1 MSSSLFTFTVKDFRA
16 QLRRL
21 VLTGSAVAV
30 GVAFLVLSVGGAGAL
45 VQSYEQSA
53 AADVGE
59 AAVQVVPG
67 GGDGSLPAGAA
78 ARAARVPKVTSVA
91 ERLAGHANVITPS
104 GRPLDDR
111 ALVTSIAA
119 DPALR
124 WQRLD
129 AGRWPEGPGEV
140 VLDRES
146 AERVGAKPG
155 GTVRVTR
162 ADGSTADVRLTG
174 LLDTSA
180 SQALG
185 AQPAIG
191 VPYAQV
197 RTYATG
203 VRATHLDL
211 AVAPGAD
218 ALAVAKA
225 VKWAVSG
232 GAAGAARAAGDGATS
247 GDGRTAGDSA
257 TPGGDRA
264 AGESAAHGNGRAA
277 DEGATP
283 GDKAPRDGGSSR
295 GPAPAAVAAYTHAG
309 AVDHALQGGETM
321 YAIVMT
327 AALSFVLIAMA
338 VARMVVTNTF
348 SVVLAQRARQL
359 ALLRCVGTDRDQLLR
374 IIRRQGLMLGAL
386 ASAAGLAA
394 GAAACAL
401 GTALINGFADLG
413 PIEISLMPGAWTF
426 GLAGAFGVLLT
437 LWAVRKPARA
447 AAAVPPVAALAASGA
462 ATLPEPGSRAV
473 REAVSV
479 LMLVAGA
486 GLLALGAF
494 GGSALSL
501 LAVTL
506 GAILTFFAVLRYARH
521 LLPPLVGLLGL
532 ALRRPFGTVGRL
544 SVQQLRADARRTA
557 AASSAMLVGVT
568 VAVSA
573 VTAIGAAEGGLD
585 TMLANRM
592 PAVFALDTDAGRVP
606 ADALAALRAERGL
619 TVTPVRTATL
629 TVDGRKTVVAAA
641 DPAGLNPAAE
651 GVGAARALKDGEA
664 IALTGRPA
672 LSVAGT
678 RLTAVTG
685 AAELPVSLYPGA
697 TVYVTGATLDR
708 LAAGA
713 VTVSTVLLNPA
724 GDTGHDA
731 ARAAVDRALVAH
743 PEIRIADTGSDAE
756 LIRSMLDRLMLVVT
770 VLLGFSI
777 AIAALGVAATLM
789 LTVEERTRE
798 FGMLRA
804 IGLAGEQLRRMLT
817 LESVLLALTAAL
829 AGTLLG
835 LVYGTLAARSVLTG
849 HVSPLEALADSGGTA
864 LTILALLAATV
875 LTGVAASVLPA
886 HRVRRMVVVD
896 ALHAA

>member
-1 MSSSLFTFTVKDFRA
+1 MSPSLLTFTLKDFRA

-53 AADVGE
+53 AADVGD

-67 GGDGSLPAGAA
+67 GTEGALPAGAA
-78 ARAARVPKVTSVA
+78 AAAARVPEVTSVA

-146 AERVGAKPG
+146 AERVGAEPG

-162 ADGSTADVRLTG
+162 ADGGTADVRLTG
-174 LLDTSA
+174 ILDTSA
-180 SQALG
+180 SQTLG
-185 AQPAIG
+185 SQPAIG
-191 VPYAQV
+191 VPHAQA

-211 AVAPGAD
+211 SVAPGAD

-225 VKWAVSG
+225 AERSLGGGVS
-232 GAAGAARAAGDGATS
+232 
-247 GDGRTAGDSA
+247 
-257 TPGGDRA
+257 
-264 AGESAAHGNGRAA
+264 
-277 DEGATP
+277 
-283 GDKAPRDGGSSR
+283 
-295 GPAPAAVAAYTHAG
+295 AYTHAG
-309 AVDHALQGGETM
+309 AVDNALQGAGTM
-321 YAIVMT
+321 YAIVLT

-338 VARMVVTNTF
+338 VARMVVTHTF

-359 ALLRCVGTDRDQLLR
+359 ALLRCVGTDRDQLRR

-401 GTALINGFADLG
+401 GTAVINGFAGLG
-413 PIEISLMPGAWTF
+413 PIEISLLPGPWTF

-437 LWAVRKPARA
+437 LWAVRRPARA
-447 AAAVPPVAALAASGA
+447 AAAVPPVAALAASGSA
-462 ATLPEPGSRAV
+462 KLPEPGSRAV

-506 GAILTFFAVLRYARH
+506 GAIVSFFGVLRYAQH

-544 SVQQLRADARRTA
+544 SVQQLRANARRTA

-573 VTAIGAAEGGLD
+573 VTAIGAARGGLD
-585 TMLANRM
+585 SMLADRM
-592 PAVFALDTDAGRVP
+592 PAVFALDTDAARVP
-606 ADALAALRAERGL
+606 ADAIAALRAERGL

-641 DPAGLNPAAE
+641 DPAGLNPDAE
-651 GVGAARALKDGEA
+651 GVGAALALKDGEA
-664 IALTGRPA
+664 IALFRRPA
-672 LSVAGT
+672 LNASGT
-678 RLTAVTG
+678 RLTTVNG
-685 AAELPVSLYPGA
+685 AAALPGSLHPDA

-708 LAAGA
+708 LAPGA
-713 VTVSTVLLNPA
+713 AVSTVLLNPA
-724 GDTGHDA
+724 GGTGHDA
-731 ARAAVDRALVAH
+731 ARAAVDRALTPH
-743 PEIRIADTGSDAE
+743 PEIRIADTGSDAD
-756 LIRSMLDRLMLVVT
+756 LIRSLLDRMMLVVT

-817 LESVLLALTAAL
+817 LESVLLALTGAV

-835 LVYGTLAARSVLTG
+835 LLYGTLAARSVLAG
-849 HVSPLEALADSGGTA
+849 HVSPLEALASSGGTA
-864 LTILALLAATV
+864 LTILGILAATV

-886 HRVRRMVVVD
+886 RRVRRMVVVD
-896 ALHAA
+896 ALQAA

>member
-1 MSSSLFTFTVKDFRA
+1 MSPSLLTFTLKDFRA

-53 AADVGE
+53 AADVGD

-67 GGDGSLPAGAA
+67 GTEGALPAGAA
-78 ARAARVPKVTSVA
+78 AAAARVPEVTSVA
-91 ERLAGHANVITPS
+91 ERLAGHANVIAPS

-129 AGRWPEGPGEV
+129 SGRWPEGPGEV

-146 AERVGAKPG
+146 AERVGAEPG

-162 ADGSTADVRLTG
+162 ADGGTADVRLTG
-174 LLDTSA
+174 ILDTSA
-180 SQALG
+180 SQTLG
-185 AQPAIG
+185 SQPAIG
-191 VPYAQV
+191 VPHAQA
-197 RTYATG
+197 RAYATG

-211 AVAPGAD
+211 SVAPGAD
-218 ALAVAKA
+218 ALAVA
-225 VKWAVSG
+225 
-232 GAAGAARAAGDGATS
+232 RAAKRS
-247 GDGRTAGDSA
+247 L
-257 TPGGDRA
+257 GG
-264 AGESAAHGNGRAA
+264 GVS
-277 DEGATP
+277 
-283 GDKAPRDGGSSR
+283 
-295 GPAPAAVAAYTHAG
+295 AYTHAG
-309 AVDHALQGGETM
+309 AVDNALQGAGTM
-321 YAIVMT
+321 YAIVLT

-338 VARMVVTNTF
+338 VARMVVTHTF

-359 ALLRCVGTDRDQLLR
+359 ALLRCVGTDSDQLRR

-401 GTALINGFADLG
+401 GTAVINGFAGLG
-413 PIEISLMPGAWTF
+413 PIEVSLLPGPWTF

-437 LWAVRKPARA
+437 LWAVRRPARA
-447 AAAVPPVAALAASGA
+447 AAAVPPVAALAASGSA
-462 ATLPEPGSRAV
+462 KLPEPGSRAV

-479 LMLVAGA
+479 LMLVTGA

-501 LAVTL
+501 LAVTI
-506 GAILTFFAVLRYARH
+506 GAIVSFFGVLRYAQH

-544 SVQQLRADARRTA
+544 SVQQLRANARRTA

-573 VTAIGAAEGGLD
+573 VTAIGAARGGLD
-585 TMLANRM
+585 SMLADRM
-592 PAVFALDTDAGRVP
+592 PAVFALDTDAARVP
-606 ADALAALRAERGL
+606 ADAIAALRAERGL

-641 DPAGLNPAAE
+641 DPAGLNPDAE
-651 GVGAARALKDGEA
+651 GVGAALTLKDGEA
-664 IALTGRPA
+664 ITLSRRPA
-672 LSVAGT
+672 LTASGT
-678 RLTAVTG
+678 RLTTVSG
-685 AAELPVSLYPGA
+685 AAALPGSLHPDA

-708 LAAGA
+708 LAPGA
-713 VTVSTVLLNPA
+713 AVSTVLLNPA

-731 ARAAVDRALVAH
+731 ARAAVDRALTPH
-743 PEIRIADTGSDAE
+743 PEIQIADTGSDAD
-756 LIRSMLDRLMLVVT
+756 LIRSLLDRMMLVVT

-817 LESVLLALTAAL
+817 LESVLLALTGAV

-835 LVYGTLAARSVLTG
+835 LLYGTLAARSVLAG
-849 HVSPLEALADSGGTA
+849 HVSPLEALASSGGTA
-864 LTILALLAATV
+864 LTILGILAATV

-886 HRVRRMVVVD
+886 RRVRRMVVVD
-896 ALHAA
+896 ALQAA

>member
-1 MSSSLFTFTVKDFRA
+1 MSPSLLTFTLKDFRA

-53 AADVGE
+53 AADVGD

-67 GGDGSLPAGAA
+67 GTEGALPAGAA
-78 ARAARVPKVTSVA
+78 AAAARVPEVTSVA
-91 ERLAGHANVITPS
+91 ERLAGHANVIAPS

-129 AGRWPEGPGEV
+129 SGRWPEGPGEV

-146 AERVGAKPG
+146 AERVGAEPG

-162 ADGSTADVRLTG
+162 ADGGTADVRLTG
-174 LLDTSA
+174 ILDTSA

-185 AQPAIG
+185 SQPAIG
-191 VPYAQV
+191 VPHAQA
-197 RTYATG
+197 RAYATG

-211 AVAPGAD
+211 SVAPGAD
-218 ALAVAKA
+218 ALAVA
-225 VKWAVSG
+225 
-232 GAAGAARAAGDGATS
+232 RAAKRS
-247 GDGRTAGDSA
+247 L
-257 TPGGDRA
+257 GG
-264 AGESAAHGNGRAA
+264 GVS
-277 DEGATP
+277 
-283 GDKAPRDGGSSR
+283 
-295 GPAPAAVAAYTHAG
+295 AYTHAG
-309 AVDHALQGGETM
+309 AVDNALQGAGTM
-321 YAIVMT
+321 YAIVLT

-338 VARMVVTNTF
+338 VARMVVTHTF

-359 ALLRCVGTDRDQLLR
+359 ALLRCVGTDRDQLRR

-401 GTALINGFADLG
+401 GTAVINGFAGLG
-413 PIEISLMPGAWTF
+413 PIEVSLLPGPWTF

-437 LWAVRKPARA
+437 LWAVRRPARA
-447 AAAVPPVAALAASGA
+447 AAAVPPVAALAASGSA
-462 ATLPEPGSRAV
+462 KLPEPGSRAV

-501 LAVTL
+501 LAVTI
-506 GAILTFFAVLRYARH
+506 GAIVSFFGVLRYAQH

-544 SVQQLRADARRTA
+544 SVQQLRANARRTA

-573 VTAIGAAEGGLD
+573 VTAIGAARGGLD
-585 TMLANRM
+585 SMLADRM
-592 PAVFALDTDAGRVP
+592 PAVFALDTDAARVP
-606 ADALAALRAERGL
+606 ADAIAALRAERGL

-641 DPAGLNPAAE
+641 DPAGLNPDAE
-651 GVGAARALKDGEA
+651 GVGAALTLKDGEA
-664 IALTGRPA
+664 IALSRRPA
-672 LSVAGT
+672 LTASGT
-678 RLTAVTG
+678 RLTTVSG
-685 AAELPVSLYPGA
+685 AAALPGSLHPDA

-708 LAAGA
+708 LAPGA
-713 VTVSTVLLNPA
+713 AVSTVLLNPA

-731 ARAAVDRALVAH
+731 ARAAVDRALTPH
-743 PEIRIADTGSDAE
+743 PEIRIADTGSDAD
-756 LIRSMLDRLMLVVT
+756 LIRSLLDRMMLVVT

-817 LESVLLALTAAL
+817 LESVLLALTGAV

-835 LVYGTLAARSVLTG
+835 LLYGTLAARSVLAG
-849 HVSPLEALADSGGTA
+849 HVSPLEALASSGGTA
-864 LTILALLAATV
+864 LTILGILAATV

-886 HRVRRMVVVD
+886 RRVRRMVVVD
-896 ALHAA
+896 ALQAA

>member
-1 MSSSLFTFTVKDFRA
+1 MSSSLLSFTFKDFRA

-53 AADVGE
+53 AADVGG
-59 AAVQVVPG
+59 AAVQVVPDGTEGRSRGRGGTGRAGAPGDG
-67 GGDGSLPAGAA
+67 GGGAA
-78 ARAARVPKVTSVA
+78 GGAR
-91 ERLAGHANVITPS
+91 ERDRALRP
-104 GRPLDDR
+104 PLDDR

-129 AGRWPEGPGEV
+129 AGRWPEGAGEV

-146 AERVGAKPG
+146 AERVGAAPG
-155 GTVRVTR
+155 GTVRVTK
-162 ADGSTADVRLTG
+162 ADGGTAEVRLTG

-180 SQALG
+180 SQTLG
-185 AQPAIG
+185 SQPAIG

-211 AVAPGAD
+211 GLAPGAD
-218 ALAVAKA
+218 ALTVAKA
-225 VKWAVSG
+225 TKKALGGQVS
-232 GAAGAARAAGDGATS
+232 
-247 GDGRTAGDSA
+247 
-257 TPGGDRA
+257 
-264 AGESAAHGNGRAA
+264 
-277 DEGATP
+277 
-283 GDKAPRDGGSSR
+283 
-295 GPAPAAVAAYTHAG
+295 AYTHAG
-309 AVDHALQGGETM
+309 AVDNALQSGRTM
-321 YAIVMT
+321 YAVVLT

-401 GTALINGFADLG
+401 GTAAVNGLADLG
-413 PIEISLMPGAWTF
+413 PVEVSLLPGPWTF
-426 GLAGAFGVLLT
+426 GLAGLFGVLLT

-447 AAAVPPVAALAASGA
+447 AAAVPPVAALAASGSA
-462 ATLPEPGSRAV
+462 KLPEPGSRAV

-486 GLLALGAF
+486 GLLVLGAF

-501 LAVTL
+501 LAVTA
-506 GAILTFFAVLRYARH
+506 GAILTFFAVLRYAQY

-532 ALRRPFGTVGRL
+532 ALRRPLGTVGRL
-544 SVQQLRADARRTA
+544 SVQQLRANSRRTA

-573 VTAIGAAEGGLD
+573 VTAIGAAQGGLD
-585 TMLANRM
+585 SMLANRM
-592 PAVFALDTDAGRVP
+592 PAVFALDTDAARVP
-606 ADALAALRAERGL
+606 ADAITALRAEHGL

-629 TVDGRKTVVAAA
+629 TVDGRKTVFAAA
-641 DPAGLNPAAE
+641 DPAGLNPDAE
-651 GVGAARALKDGEA
+651 GVGAARDLKDDEA
-664 IALTGRPA
+664 ITLTQRAGLTVGGVRLTGV
-672 LSVAGT
+672 S
-678 RLTAVTG
+678 G
-685 AAELPVSLYPGA
+685 APMLPVSLYPEA

-708 LAAGA
+708 LAPGA
-713 VTVSTVLLNPA
+713 AAVSTVLINPA
-724 GDTGHDA
+724 GDTGHDE
-731 ARAAVDRALVAH
+731 ARAAVDRALAAH
-743 PEIRIADTGSDAE
+743 PEIRLADTGSDAD
-756 LIRSMLDRLMLVVT
+756 LIRSMLDRMMLVVT

-817 LESVLLALTAAL
+817 LESVLLALTGAV

-835 LVYGTLAARSVLTG
+835 LLYGTLAARAVLAG
-849 HVSPLEALADSGGTA
+849 HVSPLEALASSGGTA
-864 LTILALLAATV
+864 LTVLGILAATV

-886 HRVRRMVVVD
+886 RRVRRMVVVD

>member
-1 MSSSLFTFTVKDFRA
+1 MSPSLLTFTLKDFRA

-53 AADVGE
+53 AADVGD

-67 GGDGSLPAGAA
+67 GTEGSLPAGAA
-78 ARAARVPKVTSVA
+78 AAAARVPEVTSVA
-91 ERLAGHANVITPS
+91 ERLAGHANVIAPS

-146 AERVGAKPG
+146 AERVGAEPG

-162 ADGSTADVRLTG
+162 ADGGTADVRLTG
-174 LLDTSA
+174 ILDTSA
-180 SQALG
+180 SQTLG
-185 AQPAIG
+185 SQPAIG
-191 VPYAQV
+191 VPHTQA

-211 AVAPGAD
+211 SVAPGAD

-225 VKWAVSG
+225 AKRSLGGGVS
-232 GAAGAARAAGDGATS
+232 
-247 GDGRTAGDSA
+247 
-257 TPGGDRA
+257 
-264 AGESAAHGNGRAA
+264 
-277 DEGATP
+277 
-283 GDKAPRDGGSSR
+283 
-295 GPAPAAVAAYTHAG
+295 AYTHAG
-309 AVDHALQGGETM
+309 AVDNALQGAGTM
-321 YAIVMT
+321 YAIVLT

-338 VARMVVTNTF
+338 VARMVVTHTF

-359 ALLRCVGTDRDQLLR
+359 ALLRCVGTDRDQLRR
-374 IIRRQGLMLGAL
+374 IIRRQGLMLGTL

-401 GTALINGFADLG
+401 GTAVINGFAGLG
-413 PIEISLMPGAWTF
+413 PIEVSLLPGPWTF

-437 LWAVRKPARA
+437 LWAVRGPARA
-447 AAAVPPVAALAASGA
+447 AAAVPPVAALAASGSA
-462 ATLPEPGSRAV
+462 KLPEPGSRAV

-506 GAILTFFAVLRYARH
+506 GAIVSFFGVLRYAQH

-544 SVQQLRADARRTA
+544 SVQQLRANARRTA

-573 VTAIGAAEGGLD
+573 VTAIGAARGGLD
-585 TMLANRM
+585 SMLADRM
-592 PAVFALDTDAGRVP
+592 PAVFALDTDAARVP
-606 ADALAALRAERGL
+606 ADAIAELRAERGL

-641 DPAGLNPAAE
+641 DPAGLNPDAE
-651 GVGAARALKDGEA
+651 GVGAALTLKDGEA
-664 IALTGRPA
+664 IALSRRPA
-672 LSVAGT
+672 LTASGT
-678 RLTAVTG
+678 RLTTVNG
-685 AAELPVSLYPGA
+685 AAALPGSLHPDA

-708 LAAGA
+708 LAPGA
-713 VTVSTVLLNPA
+713 AVSTVLLNPA
-724 GDTGHDA
+724 AGTGHDA
-731 ARAAVDRALVAH
+731 ARAAVDRALVPH
-743 PEIRIADTGSDAE
+743 PEIRIADTGSDAD
-756 LIRSMLDRLMLVVT
+756 LIRSLLDRMMLVVT

-789 LTVEERTRE
+789 LAVEERTRE

-817 LESVLLALTAAL
+817 LESVLLALTGAV

-835 LVYGTLAARSVLTG
+835 LLYGTLAARSVLTG
-849 HVSPLEALADSGGTA
+849 HVSPLEALASSGGTA
-864 LTILALLAATV
+864 LTILGILAATV

-886 HRVRRMVVVD
+886 RRVRRMVVVD
-896 ALHAA
+896 ALQAA

>member
-1 MSSSLFTFTVKDFRA
+1 MSSLLTFTLKDFRA

-53 AADVGE
+53 AADVGD
-59 AAVQVVPG
+59 AAVQVVP
-67 GGDGSLPAGAA
+67 DGAEGALPAGAA
-78 ARAARVPKVTSVA
+78 AAAARVPRVTSVA
-91 ERLAGHANVITPS
+91 ERLAGHANVIAPS

-146 AERVGAKPG
+146 ADRAGARPG

-162 ADGSTADVRLTG
+162 ADGGTADVRLTG

-185 AQPAIG
+185 SQPAIG

-197 RTYATG
+197 RAYATG

-211 AVAPGAD
+211 SVAPGAD
-218 ALAVAKA
+218 PLAVAKA
-225 VKWAVSG
+225 AGRSLGGGVS
-232 GAAGAARAAGDGATS
+232 
-247 GDGRTAGDSA
+247 
-257 TPGGDRA
+257 
-264 AGESAAHGNGRAA
+264 
-277 DEGATP
+277 
-283 GDKAPRDGGSSR
+283 
-295 GPAPAAVAAYTHAG
+295 AYTHAG
-309 AVDHALQGGETM
+309 AVDHALQSGRTL
-321 YAIVMT
+321 YAIVLT

-338 VARMVVTNTF
+338 VARMVVTHTF

-359 ALLRCVGTDRDQLLR
+359 ALLRCVGTDRGQLLR
-374 IIRRQGLMLGAL
+374 IIRRQGLLLGVL

-401 GTALINGFADLG
+401 GTAVVNGFAGLG
-413 PIEISLMPGAWTF
+413 PIEVSLLPGPWTF

-437 LWAVRKPARA
+437 LWAVRRPARA
-447 AAAVPPVAALAASGA
+447 AAAVPPVAALAASGS
-462 ATLPEPGSRAV
+462 ATLPEPGRRAV

-494 GGSALSL
+494 GGSPLAL

-506 GAILTFFAVLRYARH
+506 GAILTFFAVLRYAQH
-521 LLPPLVGLLGL
+521 LLPPLVGLFGL

-544 SVQQLRADARRTA
+544 SVQQLRANARRTA

-573 VTAIGAAEGGLD
+573 VTAIGAVEGGLD
-585 TMLANRM
+585 RMLADRM
-592 PAVFALDTDAGRVP
+592 PAVFALDTDAARVP
-606 ADALAALRAERGL
+606 ADAVAALRAEHGL

-641 DPAGLNPAAE
+641 DPAGLNPDAE
-651 GVGAARALKDGEA
+651 GVGAARALRDGEA
-664 IALTGRPA
+664 IALTGRPV
-672 LSVAGT
+672 LTVSGT
-678 RLTAVTG
+678 RLTTVAG
-685 AAELPVSLYPGA
+685 AAALPLSLHPEA
-697 TVYVTGATLDR
+697 TVYVTEATFDR
-708 LAAGA
+708 LAPGA
-713 VTVSTVLLNPA
+713 AVSTVLLGPA

-731 ARAAVDRALVAH
+731 ARAAVDRALAAH
-743 PEIRIADTGSDAE
+743 PEIRIADTGSDAD
-756 LIRSMLDRLMLVVT
+756 LIRSLLGRMMLVVT

-804 IGLAGEQLRRMLT
+804 IGLAGGQLRRMLT
-817 LESVLLALTAAL
+817 LESVLLALTGAV
-829 AGTLLG
+829 AGTVLG

-849 HVSPLEALADSGGTA
+849 HVSPLEVLASSGGTA
-864 LTILALLAATV
+864 LTILGILAATV

-886 HRVRRMVVVD
+886 RRVRRMVVVD

>member
-1 MSSSLFTFTVKDFRA
+1 MSPSLFTFTVKDFRA

-21 VLTGSAVAV
+21 VLTGAAVAV

-53 AADVGE
+53 AADVGD

-67 GGDGSLPAGAA
+67 DGPLPADAS
-78 ARAARVPKVTSVA
+78 ARAARVPEVTSVA
-91 ERLAGHANVITPS
+91 ERLAGHAHVIAPS

-124 WQRLD
+124 WQRLG

-146 AERVGAKPG
+146 AGRVGAEPG
-155 GTVRVTR
+155 GTVRLTK
-162 ADGSTADVRLTG
+162 AGGGTADVRLTG

-185 AQPAIG
+185 SQPAIG

-197 RTYATG
+197 GTYATG

-225 VKWAVSG
+225 AKKALG
-232 GAAGAARAAGDGATS
+232 G
-247 GDGRTAGDSA
+247 
-257 TPGGDRA
+257 
-264 AGESAAHGNGRAA
+264 
-277 DEGATP
+277 
-283 GDKAPRDGGSSR
+283 KA
-295 GPAPAAVAAYTHAG
+295 AAYTHAG
-309 AVDHALQGGETM
+309 AVDHARQGGGTM
-321 YAIVMT
+321 YAVVMT

-374 IIRRQGLMLGAL
+374 IIRRQGLLLGVL

-394 GAAACAL
+394 GGAACAL
-401 GTALINGFADLG
+401 GTALLAGFADLG
-413 PIEISLMPGAWTF
+413 PIEVSLVPGPWTF

-437 LWAVRKPARA
+437 LWAVRRPARA

-462 ATLPEPGSRAV
+462 AKLPEPGSRAV
-473 REAVSV
+473 REAVSA

-486 GLLALGAF
+486 GLLVLGAF

-501 LAVTL
+501 LVVTL

-573 VTAIGAAEGGLD
+573 VTAIGATRGGLD
-585 TMLANRM
+585 SMLADRM

-606 ADALAALRAERGL
+606 ADAIAALHAEPGL
-619 TVTPVRTATL
+619 TVTPVRTAAL
-629 TVDGRKTVVAAA
+629 AVDGRRTVVAAA

-651 GVGAARALKDGEA
+651 GVGAARALRDGEA
-664 IALTGRPA
+664 IAGTGRPS
-672 LSVAGT
+672 LNIAGT
-678 RLTAVTG
+678 RLTAVSG
-685 AAELPVSLYPGA
+685 AAALPVSLYPEA

-708 LAAGA
+708 LAPGA
-713 VTVSTVLLNPA
+713 AVVSTVLLDPA
-724 GDTGHDA
+724 GDTGHEA
-731 ARAAVDRALVAH
+731 ARAAVDRALAAH
-743 PEIRIADTGSDAE
+743 PEIRIADTGSDAD
-756 LIRSMLDRLMLVVT
+756 LIRSMLDRMMLVVT

-777 AIAALGVAATLM
+777 AIAALGVAATLV

-817 LESVLLALTAAL
+817 LESVLLALSGAV
-829 AGTLLG
+829 AGTVLG
-835 LVYGTLAARSVLTG
+835 LVYGTLAARSVLAG
-849 HVSPLEALADSGGTA
+849 HVSPLEALAASGGTA
-864 LTILALLAATV
+864 LTVLAILAATV

-886 HRVRRMVVVD
+886 RRVRRMVVVD
-896 ALHAA
+896 ALQAV

>member
-1 MSSSLFTFTVKDFRA
+1 MSSLLTFTLKDFRA

-53 AADVGE
+53 AADVGD
-59 AAVQVVPG
+59 AAVQVVP
-67 GGDGSLPAGAA
+67 DGAEGTLPTGAA
-78 ARAARVPKVTSVA
+78 SAAARVPKVTSVA
-91 ERLAGHANVITPS
+91 ERLAGRAHVIAPS

-129 AGRWPEGPGEV
+129 SGRWPEGPGEV

-146 AERVGAKPG
+146 ARRAGARPG
-155 GTVRVTR
+155 GTVRVTK
-162 ADGSTADVRLTG
+162 ADGGTADVRLTG

-185 AQPAIG
+185 SQPAIG

-203 VRATHLDL
+203 VRATSLDL
-211 AVAPGAD
+211 SVAPGAD

-225 VKWAVSG
+225 AKKSLGGGVS
-232 GAAGAARAAGDGATS
+232 
-247 GDGRTAGDSA
+247 
-257 TPGGDRA
+257 
-264 AGESAAHGNGRAA
+264 
-277 DEGATP
+277 
-283 GDKAPRDGGSSR
+283 
-295 GPAPAAVAAYTHAG
+295 AYTHDG
-309 AVDHALQGGETM
+309 AVDNALRSGRTM
-321 YAIVMT
+321 YAIVLT

-338 VARMVVTNTF
+338 VARMVVTHTF

-374 IIRRQGLMLGAL
+374 IIRRQGLLLGAL
-386 ASAAGLAA
+386 ASAGGLAA

-401 GTALINGFADLG
+401 GTAVVNGFAGLG
-413 PIEISLMPGAWTF
+413 PIEVSLLPGPWTF

-447 AAAVPPVAALAASGA
+447 AAAVPPVAALAASGS

-486 GLLALGAF
+486 GLLALGAL
-494 GGSALSL
+494 GGSPLAL

-506 GAILTFFAVLRYARH
+506 GAILTFFAVLRYAQH

-544 SVQQLRADARRTA
+544 SVQQLRANARRTA

-573 VTAIGAAEGGLD
+573 VTAIGATQGGLD
-585 TMLANRM
+585 RMLADRM
-592 PAVFALDTDAGRVP
+592 PAVFALDTDAARVP
-606 ADALAALRAERGL
+606 DDAIAALRAAHGL

-629 TVDGRKTVVAAA
+629 TVDGRRTVVAAA
-641 DPAGLNPAAE
+641 DPAGLNPDAE
-651 GVGAARALKDGEA
+651 GVGAARALRDGEA
-664 IALTGRPA
+664 IG
-672 LSVAGT
+672 LSRGPELNVAGT
-678 RLTAVTG
+678 RLTTVTG
-685 AAELPVSLYPGA
+685 AAALPLSLYPEA

-708 LAAGA
+708 LAPDAA
-713 VTVSTVLLNPA
+713 VATVLLNPA
-724 GDTGHDA
+724 GDTDHDT
-731 ARAAVDRALVAH
+731 ARAAVDRALTAH
-743 PEIRIADTGSDAE
+743 PEIRIADTGSDAD
-756 LIRSMLDRLMLVVT
+756 LIRSLLGRMMLVVT

-798 FGMLRA
+798 FGTLRA

-817 LESVLLALTAAL
+817 LESVLLALTGAL
-829 AGTLLG
+829 GGTLLG
-835 LVYGTLAARSVLTG
+835 LVYGTLAARSVLAG
-849 HVSPLEALADSGGTA
+849 HVSPLEVLASSGGTA
-864 LTILALLAATV
+864 LTILGILAATV

-886 HRVRRMVVVD
+886 RRVRRMVVVD
-896 ALHAA
+896 ALQAA

>member
-1 MSSSLFTFTVKDFRA
+1 MSSSLLSFTIKDFRA
-16 QLRRL
+16 QLRGL

-53 AADVGE
+53 AADVGG

-67 GGDGSLPAGAA
+67 GTGGTLPVGAA
-78 ARAARVPKVTSVA
+78 GRAARVPGVTVVA
-91 ERLAGHANVITPS
+91 ERLVGHANVIAPS

-129 AGRWPEGPGEV
+129 AGRWPEGAGEV

-146 AERVGAKPG
+146 AERVGAAPG

-162 ADGSTADVRLTG
+162 ADGGTAEVRLTG

-185 AQPAIG
+185 SQPAIG
-191 VPYAQV
+191 VPYARV
-197 RTYATG
+197 GAYATG
-203 VRATHLDL
+203 ARATHLDL
-211 AVAPGAD
+211 GLAPGAD
-218 ALAVAKA
+218 ALTVAKA
-225 VKWAVSG
+225 AKKALGGQVS
-232 GAAGAARAAGDGATS
+232 
-247 GDGRTAGDSA
+247 
-257 TPGGDRA
+257 
-264 AGESAAHGNGRAA
+264 
-277 DEGATP
+277 
-283 GDKAPRDGGSSR
+283 
-295 GPAPAAVAAYTHAG
+295 AYTHAG
-309 AVDHALQGGETM
+309 AVDNALQSGKTM
-321 YAIVMT
+321 YAVVLT

-359 ALLRCVGTDRDQLLR
+359 ALLRCVGTDRDQLRR
-374 IIRRQGLMLGAL
+374 IIRRQGLMLGVL

-401 GTALINGFADLG
+401 GTAAVNGFAGLG
-413 PIEISLMPGAWTF
+413 PIEVSLVPGPWTF

-437 LWAVRKPARA
+437 LWAVRRPARA
-447 AAAVPPVAALAASGA
+447 AAAVPPVAALAASGSA
-462 ATLPEPGSRAV
+462 KLPEPGSRAV

-486 GLLALGAF
+486 GLLVLGAF
-494 GGSALSL
+494 GGSAVSL
-501 LAVTL
+501 LAVTA
-506 GAILTFFAVLRYARH
+506 GAILTFFAVLRYAQY

-532 ALRRPFGTVGRL
+532 ALRRPLGTVGRL
-544 SVQQLRADARRTA
+544 SVQQLRANSRRTA

-573 VTAIGAAEGGLD
+573 VTAIGATEGGLD
-585 TMLANRM
+585 AMLANRM
-592 PAVFALDTDAGRVP
+592 PAVFALDTDAARVP
-606 ADALAALRAERGL
+606 ADAIAALRAERGL
-619 TVTPVRTATL
+619 TVTPVRTAAL

-641 DPAGLNPAAE
+641 DPAGLNPDAE
-651 GVGAARALKDGEA
+651 GVGTARGLGDGEA
-664 IALTGRPA
+664 ITLTQRPGPTVGGVRLTGV
-672 LSVAGT
+672 S
-678 RLTAVTG
+678 G
-685 AAELPVSLYPGA
+685 APMFPVSLHPEA

-708 LAAGA
+708 LAPGA
-713 VTVSTVLLNPA
+713 AAVSTVLINPA
-724 GDTGHDA
+724 GGTGHDE
-731 ARAAVDRALVAH
+731 ARAAVDRALAAH
-743 PEIRIADTGSDAE
+743 PEIRIADTGSDAD
-756 LIRSMLDRLMLVVT
+756 LIRSLLGRMMLVVT

-817 LESVLLALTAAL
+817 LESVLLALTGAV

-835 LVYGTLAARSVLTG
+835 LLYGTLASRAVLAG
-849 HVSPLEALADSGGTA
+849 HVSPLEALASSGGTA
-864 LTILALLAATV
+864 LTVLGILAATV

-886 HRVRRMVVVD
+886 RRVRRMVVVD
-896 ALHAA
+896 ALQAA

>member
-1 MSSSLFTFTVKDFRA
+1 MSPSLLTFTLKDFRA

-53 AADVGE
+53 AADVGD

-67 GGDGSLPAGAA
+67 GTEGALPAGAA
-78 ARAARVPKVTSVA
+78 AAAARVPEVTSVA
-91 ERLAGHANVITPS
+91 ERLAGHANVIAPS

-129 AGRWPEGPGEV
+129 SGRWPEGPGEV

-146 AERVGAKPG
+146 AERVGAEPG

-162 ADGSTADVRLTG
+162 ADGGTADVRLTG
-174 LLDTSA
+174 ILDTSA
-180 SQALG
+180 SQTLG
-185 AQPAIG
+185 SQPAIG
-191 VPYAQV
+191 VPHAQA
-197 RTYATG
+197 RAYATG

-211 AVAPGAD
+211 SVAPGAD
-218 ALAVAKA
+218 ALAVA
-225 VKWAVSG
+225 
-232 GAAGAARAAGDGATS
+232 RAAKRS
-247 GDGRTAGDSA
+247 L
-257 TPGGDRA
+257 GG
-264 AGESAAHGNGRAA
+264 GVS
-277 DEGATP
+277 
-283 GDKAPRDGGSSR
+283 
-295 GPAPAAVAAYTHAG
+295 AYTHAG
-309 AVDHALQGGETM
+309 AVDNALQGAGTM
-321 YAIVMT
+321 YAIVLT

-338 VARMVVTNTF
+338 VARMVVTHTF

-359 ALLRCVGTDRDQLLR
+359 ALLRCVGTDRDQLRR

-401 GTALINGFADLG
+401 GTAVINGFAGLG
-413 PIEISLMPGAWTF
+413 PIEVSLLPGPWTF

-437 LWAVRKPARA
+437 LWAVRRPARA
-447 AAAVPPVAALAASGA
+447 AAAVPPVAALAASGSA
-462 ATLPEPGSRAV
+462 KLPEPGSRAV

-501 LAVTL
+501 LAVTI
-506 GAILTFFAVLRYARH
+506 GAIVSFFGVLRYAQH

-544 SVQQLRADARRTA
+544 SVQQLRANARRTA

-573 VTAIGAAEGGLD
+573 VTAIGAARGGLD
-585 TMLANRM
+585 SMLADRM
-592 PAVFALDTDAGRVP
+592 PAVFALDTDAARVP
-606 ADALAALRAERGL
+606 ADAIAALRAERGL

-641 DPAGLNPAAE
+641 DPAGLNPDAE
-651 GVGAARALKDGEA
+651 GVGAALTLKDGEA
-664 IALTGRPA
+664 IALSRRPA
-672 LSVAGT
+672 LTASGT
-678 RLTAVTG
+678 RLTTVSG
-685 AAELPVSLYPGA
+685 AAALPGSLHPDA

-708 LAAGA
+708 LAPGA
-713 VTVSTVLLNPA
+713 AVSTVLLNPA

-731 ARAAVDRALVAH
+731 ARAAVDRALTPH
-743 PEIRIADTGSDAE
+743 PEIRIADTGSDAD
-756 LIRSMLDRLMLVVT
+756 LIRSLLDRMMLVVT

-817 LESVLLALTAAL
+817 LESVLLALTGAV

-835 LVYGTLAARSVLTG
+835 LLYGTLAARSVLAG
-849 HVSPLEALADSGGTA
+849 HVSPLEALASSGGTA
-864 LTILALLAATV
+864 LTILGILAATV

-886 HRVRRMVVVD
+886 RRVRRMVVVD
-896 ALHAA
+896 ALQAA

>member
-1 MSSSLFTFTVKDFRA
+1 MSSSLFAFALKDFRA

-53 AADVGE
+53 AADVGD

-67 GGDGSLPAGAA
+67 GSSPALPAGVA
-78 ARAARVPKVTSVA
+78 ARAARVPQVASVA
-91 ERLAGHANVITPS
+91 ERLAGHANVIAPS

-129 AGRWPEGPGEV
+129 SGRWPEGPGEV
-140 VLDRES
+140 VLDRKS
-146 AERVGAKPG
+146 AERVGAEPG
-155 GTVRVTR
+155 GTVRMTK
-162 ADGSTADVRLTG
+162 ADGGTADVRLTG
-174 LLDTSA
+174 LLDISA
-180 SQALG
+180 SAALG
-185 AQPAIG
+185 GQTAIG

-203 VRATHLDL
+203 VRTTHLDL
-211 AVAPGAD
+211 GIASGAD
-218 ALAVAKA
+218 ALTVAKA
-225 VKWAVSG
+225 AEKAL
-232 GAAGAARAAGDGATS
+232 
-247 GDGRTAGDSA
+247 
-257 TPGGDRA
+257 GGDV
-264 AGESAAHGNGRAA
+264 S
-277 DEGATP
+277 
-283 GDKAPRDGGSSR
+283 
-295 GPAPAAVAAYTHAG
+295 AYTHEG
-309 AVDHALQGGETM
+309 AVNNALQGAKTM

-359 ALLRCVGTDRDQLLR
+359 ALLRCIGTDRDQLLR
-374 IIRRQGLMLGAL
+374 VIRRQGLMLGAL

-401 GTALINGFADLG
+401 GTAVINGFADLG
-413 PIEISLMPGAWTF
+413 PIEVSLVPGPWTF
-426 GLAGAFGVLLT
+426 GLAGVFGVLLT

-462 ATLPEPGSRAV
+462 ASLPEPGSRVV

-486 GLLALGAF
+486 GLLGLGAF

-501 LAVTL
+501 LAVTV
-506 GAILTFFAVLRYARH
+506 GAILTFFAVLRYAQH

-544 SVQQLRADARRTA
+544 SVQQLRANARRTA

-585 TMLANRM
+585 SMLANRM
-592 PAVFALDTDAGRVP
+592 PAVFALDPDTGRVP
-606 ADALAALRAERGL
+606 ADALAALRAERAL

-629 TVDGRKTVVAAA
+629 TVDGRKTVFAAA
-641 DPAGLNPAAE
+641 DPAGLNPDAE

-664 IALTGRPA
+664 ITLTQRSK
-672 LSVAGT
+672 LTVAGT
-678 RLTAVTG
+678 RPTGGTGEPGGGTRLTTVTG
-685 AAELPVSLYPGA
+685 AAALPVSLSPEA
-697 TVYVTGATLDR
+697 TVYVTGVTLDR
-708 LAAGA
+708 LAPGA
-713 VTVSTVLLNPA
+713 ATVSTVLLNPA

-731 ARAAVDRALVAH
+731 ARAAVDRALAAH
-743 PEIRIADTGSDAE
+743 PEIRIADTGSDAD
-756 LIRSMLDRLMLVVT
+756 LIRSLLDRMMLVVT

-817 LESVLLALTAAL
+817 LESVLLALTGAL

-835 LVYGTLAARSVLTG
+835 LLYGTLAARSVLAG
-849 HVSPLEALADSGGTA
+849 HVSPLEALASSGGTA
-864 LTILALLAATV
+864 LTVLGILAATV

-886 HRVRRMVVVD
+886 RRVRRMVVVD
-896 ALHAA
+896 ALQAA